1 MKGQWA
7 FGGVERESGKT
18 FLLPFLDRTANTLM
32 AVLRE
37 GIELG
42 TTAIT

>member
-1 MKGQWA
+1 VKWKWA
-7 FGGVERESGKT
+7 FGGVEHESGKT

-37 GIELG
+37 WIEHG
-42 TTAIT
+42 TTVTT